1 MKYSSGEGFITGFFY
16 IFSHKKIV
24 YWLFFLKIVFVCW
37 HPVCYGRNFDNSLIQ
52 IHSLFVTIVNIEI
65 QLC

>member
-1 MKYSSGEGFITGFFY
+1 MKCSSEEGFISVFY

-24 YWLFFLKIVFVCW
+24 YCLLFKKIAFFCR
-37 HPVCYGRNFDNSLIQ
+37 HPVCYGRNIDNSKIQ
-52 IHSLFVTIVNIEI
+52 IHSLFVTIENIEI